1 MEHLCGIDS
10 TGGLIAAAP
19 GDDTQEKLRLLKAEV
34 KEMESTVQ
42 GFVRDM
48 NQILDDEEDMA

>member
-1 MEHLCGIDS
+1 MIH
-10 TGGLIAAAP
+10 
-19 GDDTQEKLRLLKAEV
+19 DTQEKLRLLKDEV
-34 KEMESTVQ
+34 KEMESRVQ